1 MAKQS
6 DTKRAPIFEEE
17 EPAAL
22 DLSNYSPTKQRE
34 SADSARKAAELAAA
48 QSGFDRY
55 SSPTPPA
62 TARKEAIHPFSLRIP
77 ESQFDELRI
86 WAERVSP
93 RDSIH
98 RLVLKAISEK
108 IARLESGEDRD

>member
-6 DTKRAPIFEEE
+6 DTKRAAIFEDE

-22 DLSNYSPTKQRE
+22 DLSQYPQTQQHGSKV
-34 SADSARKAAELAAA
+34 SARKAAELAAA

-55 SSPTPPA
+55 SSQTPSVPA
-62 TARKEAIHPFSLRIP
+62 AKEAIHPFSLRIP
-77 ESQFDELRI
+77 ESQFNELRL
-86 WAERVSP
+86 WAQRVSP

-98 RLVLKAISEK
+98 QLVLKAIAEK
-108 IARLESGEDRD
+108 IARLESGQDRD